1 MENLIVH
8 RTNFVAIVGLPYSKK
23 GEITLKDF
31 LDIIFMIVAI
41 FFICII
47 GGIGFMFL
55 GIFYGM
61 MCVVILVLVLFEFL
75 NRLIF
80 NKKDKIVKITIT
92 KTEIKK

>member
-1 MENLIVH
+1 MESLIIH
-8 RTNFVAIVGLPYSKK
+8 KINFVVIVELLYFKK
-23 GEITLKDF
+23 GEIILKNF
-31 LDIIFMIVAI
+31 YDIIFMIVAI
-41 FFICII
+41 LFILFV

-61 MCVVILVLVLFEFL
+61 MCVVILVLVIFEFL

-80 NKKDKIVKITIT
+80 NKKNKIVKITIT

>member
-1 MENLIVH
+1 M
-8 RTNFVAIVGLPYSKK
+8 
-23 GEITLKDF
+23 KDF

-41 FFICII
+41 FFIFII

-61 MCVVILVLVLFEFL
+61 MCVVILVLVIFEFL

-80 NKKDKIVKITIT
+80 NKKNKIVKITIT